1 MVAGVA
7 EICLEHE
14 ANPGNRSVQK
24 AANCQLH
31 FCVTESQVLQD
42 VSTDHISSIYHSV
55 QRAIK
60 DVAIQNEQALYKQC
74 VDQPTAVRAERGCFQ
89 QTNATKSG
97 GCNTD
102 RRHYN
107 APQSR
112 RKQLRDSST
121 SLHARKLAN
130 HTCTTSPPRT
140 PLQFVVWRCTG
151 KGQRLV
157 LADQS
162 QLMTS
167 RNLERC

>member
-1 MVAGVA
+1 M
-7 EICLEHE
+7 
-14 ANPGNRSVQK
+14 
-24 AANCQLH
+24 
-31 FCVTESQVLQD
+31 
-42 VSTDHISSIYHSV
+42 

-74 VDQPTAVRAERGCFQ
+74 VDQPTAVRAGRGCFQ
-89 QTNATKSG
+89 QTNATKRG

-167 RNLERC
+167 RDLERCWQPCPWPCLCFRCPPLPLVHVNFPVVEPSHSPLLGHSCTPLLSLQS